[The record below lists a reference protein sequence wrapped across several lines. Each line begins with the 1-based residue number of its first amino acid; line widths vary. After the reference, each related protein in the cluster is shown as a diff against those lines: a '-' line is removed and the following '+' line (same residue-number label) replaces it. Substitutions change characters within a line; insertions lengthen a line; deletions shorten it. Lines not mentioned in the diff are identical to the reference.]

1 MSEKENK
8 IEKTISVVNRI
19 MDVARIGNLHLNAPE
34 LATLIFLKFTSDNA
48 EKLGVEVD
56 NFHSYNALISLLT
69 SGAISIQDFIG
80 SCSETIAQ
88 TGMDRYGVG
97 AYLAQFAVPL
107 AKNRAFLDVLHLIGE
122 IDLVDDKK
130 SCTAARLM
138 ATIISKLR
146 VTARD
151 ELNTSSDSIAQL
163 MASVAVSEDC
173 ASIYDGVCG
182 FGLGLMH
189 AHILAPQATV
199 EGQDININCVM
210 VSAIMQWLSFN
221 PRFNIVSGDTLR
233 NPLTVKHKQ
242 KYDAVIMAPP
252 FGLRIDDDVIM
263 NATKEMVRYG
273 DLLQRKSDWFFV
285 QHALASLS
293 ENGTGILH
301 LPMGALFQGGK
312 VQDIR
317 KVFVDNGHIH
327 SVLALPEGTVP
338 GTSIPSALL
347 VIGEKANDGK
357 ILFVN
362 GSAPQVAHYFFR
374 AKRGVTTISAEGIR
388 ELTSIILE
396 RKEVNGVSAITTV
409 EEIAEKKYLLTPS
422 VYTDTSDAEMVL
434 AEPVDKICDAMLDLE
449 QHLVLNGRELADAI
463 QEFNAILSK

>member
-1 MSEKENK
+1 MSEKVSK
-8 IEKTISVVNRI
+8 TEKNMIVVNKI

-56 NFHSYNALISLLT
+56 NFHSYNALTSLLS
-69 SGAISIQDFIG
+69 SGAISIQDFVG

-97 AYLAQFAVPL
+97 SYLAQFVVPL
-107 AKNRAFLDVLHLIGE
+107 ANNRAFIEVLHLIGE
-122 IDLVDDKK
+122 IDLVDDKE
-130 SCTAARLM
+130 SCITAQLM
-138 ATIISKLR
+138 ASIISKLR

-163 MASVAVSEDC
+163 MAGIAVSEDC
-173 ASIYDGVCG
+173 TSIYDGVCG
-182 FGLGLMH
+182 YGLGLMH
-189 AHILAPQATV
+189 AHVLAPQAMI

-221 PRFNIVSGDTLR
+221 PNFNIVSGDTLR

-252 FGLRIDDDVIM
+252 FGLRIEDDVIM

-293 ENGTGILH
+293 ANGTGILH

-317 KVFVDNGHIH
+317 QVFIENGHVH
-327 SVLALPEGTVP
+327 SVLALPEGAVP

-347 VIGEKANDGK
+347 VISEKSNDGK
-357 ILFVN
+357 VLFIN
-362 GSAPQVAHYFFR
+362 GSAPQIAHYFFR
-374 AKRGVTTISAEGIR
+374 AKRGVTTISTEGIR
-388 ELTSIILE
+388 ELTSIVLE
-396 RKEVNGVSAITTV
+396 RKEVNGVSAITTI

-422 VYTDTSDAEMVL
+422 VYTDISDTEMIR
-434 AEPVDKICDAMLDLE
+434 AEPVDKICDAILDLE
-449 QHLVLNGRELADAI
+449 QHLLLNGRELEDAV